1 MKVNNLKT
9 VIFYR
14 VNYKF
19 FVESEGRQNSVAM
32 HLDKRYMRLFVIITS
47 FVKFEI
53 KLYSLDIGEFENT
66 NVILYLLLSCL
77 LQI

>member
-19 FVESEGRQNSVAM
+19 FVESEVFSVAM
-32 HLDKRYMRLFVIITS
+32 HLDKKYMRLFVIITS

>member
-9 VIFYR
+9 VIFYS

-19 FVESEGRQNSVAM
+19 FVESEVAM
-32 HLDKRYMRLFVIITS
+32 HLDKKYMRLFVIITS

>member
-19 FVESEGRQNSVAM
+19 FVESEVAM
-32 HLDKRYMRLFVIITS
+32 HLDKKYMRLFVIITS

-53 KLYSLDIGEFENT
+53 KLYSLDIGEYGNT